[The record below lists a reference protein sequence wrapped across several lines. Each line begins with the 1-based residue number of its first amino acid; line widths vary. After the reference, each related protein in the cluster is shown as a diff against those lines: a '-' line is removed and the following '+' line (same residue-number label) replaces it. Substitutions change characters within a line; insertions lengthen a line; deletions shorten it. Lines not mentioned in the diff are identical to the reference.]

1 MPITQSAKKAL
12 RQSDRRRSRNLKRK
26 RAEKDAVK
34 ELRRL
39 VAQKKVEEAKA
50 LLPKAFK
57 ALDKASKGG
66 ALKRNTASRLKSRL
80 SRLLN
85 KKSA

>member
-12 RQSDRRRSRNLKRK
+12 RQSARRRGGNLKRK

-34 ELRRL
+34 ELRQL
-39 VAQKKVEEAKA
+39 VAQKKIDEARA

-57 ALDKASKGG
+57 ALDKAAKGG

-80 SRLLN
+80 SKLLN
-85 KKSA
+85 RKSA